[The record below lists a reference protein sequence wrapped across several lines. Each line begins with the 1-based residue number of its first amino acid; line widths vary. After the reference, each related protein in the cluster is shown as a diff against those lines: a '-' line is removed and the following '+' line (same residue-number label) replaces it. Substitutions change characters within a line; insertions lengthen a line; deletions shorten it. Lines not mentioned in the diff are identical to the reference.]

1 MLLDPIR
8 TIWQIVRMADRRPT
22 VKKTYNLP
30 PALVARA
37 KRILK
42 SRTETDAIIKSLE
55 EVAFRDDVER
65 ALRATGGKL
74 PDFQLPK

>member
-8 TIWQIVRMADRRPT
+8 TIWQIVRMAGRRPT

-42 SRTETDAIIKSLE
+42 SRTETDAIVKSLE

>member
-1 MLLDPIR
+1 M
-8 TIWQIVRMADRRPT
+8 TARRAT

-30 PALVARA
+30 PGLVARA

-42 SRTETDAIIKSLE
+42 SRTETEAIVKSLE

-74 PDFQLPK
+74 TAFQLPK

>member
-1 MLLDPIR
+1 
-8 TIWQIVRMADRRPT
+8 

-42 SRTETDAIIKSLE
+42 SRTETDAIVKSLE

>member
-1 MLLDPIR
+1 MR
-8 TIWQIVRMADRRPT
+8 NRRAT

-30 PALVARA
+30 PTLVARA

-55 EVAFRDDVER
+55 EVAFRDEVER
-65 ALRATGGKL
+65 ALRATGGAL
-74 PDFQLPK
+74 PAFQLPK

>member
-8 TIWQIVRMADRRPT
+8 TIWQIVRMASRRPT

-42 SRTETDAIIKSLE
+42 SRTETDAIVKSLE

>member
-1 MLLDPIR
+1 
-8 TIWQIVRMADRRPT
+8 MASERGT

-30 PALVARA
+30 PGLVTRA

-42 SRTETDAIIKSLE
+42 SATETEAIVRSLQE
-55 EVAFRDDVER
+55 IAFRDDVER
-65 ALRATGGKL
+65 AMRATAGKL